1 MSELSSLLGYKLFV
15 FDIRNAKVVMLSITY
30 ILHFC
35 FWVNKTCKK
44 GACFLLSI
52 VTTLVL

>member
-35 FWVNKTCKK
+35 FGLIRRVKR
-44 GACFLLSI
+44 G
-52 VTTLVL
+52 LVFYCQL